1 MSLVGITA
9 AATIKKSC
17 IVVCNSNLSASQWR
31 DSFLAFCDVKEDQ
44 IRMMVKNSTV
54 TEPGE
59 IN

>member
-1 MSLVGITA
+1 MGITA

-54 TEPGE
+54 TEPSE